1 MATSATKTRST
12 IYEIRTW
19 NFRSF
24 NAAAFTCIYRQAPGL
39 LRMIQVEMN
48 HQHYRDKLNT
58 VIYSMFDRKLL
69 EY

>member
-1 MATSATKTRST
+1 MATSATKPRST
-12 IYEIRTW
+12 IHEIRTW

-24 NAAAFTCIYRQAPGL
+24 NAVAFICSYRRAPGL

-48 HQHYRDKLNT
+48 HQPYRDKLNT